1 MDLNVEKQLY
11 FDIEDNPSFDEDNF
25 IVSSSNQNASKYL
38 NKWPSWVSNFVI
50 LFGESGVGKSHLA
63 NIWLQKSNALRV
75 NYENIDLKKAQESK
89 NILIEDLELSIN
101 KYNDL
106 FHLINLVNEING
118 TLLITSRIN
127 PSSLSTGLKDLDS
140 RLRNA
145 TPIKID
151 RPDDFLLE
159 AIIIKLFSDKRILID
174 EKVINYILK
183 RASRSVSELIKL
195 VNLINNKSM
204 EQKRGITVPLVGEV
218 FRDIISQ

>member
-1 MDLNVEKQLY
+1 MEKQLY

>member
-1 MDLNVEKQLY
+1 MEKQLY

-106 FHLINLVNEING
+106 FHLINLVNI
-118 TLLITSRIN
+118 
-127 PSSLSTGLKDLDS
+127 
-140 RLRNA
+140 RL
-145 TPIKID
+145 
-151 RPDDFLLE
+151 
-159 AIIIKLFSDKRILID
+159 
-174 EKVINYILK
+174 
-183 RASRSVSELIKL
+183 
-195 VNLINNKSM
+195 
-204 EQKRGITVPLVGEV
+204 
-218 FRDIISQ
+218 